1 MVDKV
6 KTIDSLDNQFD
17 DTLMQESN
25 EIKRGLVN
33 RYGQV
38 N

>member
-1 MVDKV
+1 MVEKI

-25 EIKRGLVN
+25 EAKRSQIN
-33 RYGQV
+33 RHG
-38 N
+38 